1 MSDTQQYWAS
11 ARRRFSGEWAVMTF
25 YERFE
30 QIVALIL
37 ANVIAVV
44 IVISLF
50 QLIRAVLILLAGEA
64 FHLLDQAAFQGLFG
78 IIMTLLIAMEFKHS
92 ILRVALRRDSIIQVK
107 TVVLIA
113 LIAVSRKFVILDTAT
128 TEATKIAALAAA
140 LLALGGVYWVLRER
154 DEWPLELTSEAHLT
168 RNRRKEDRP

>member
-64 FHLLDQAAFQGLFG
+64 FRDHAAFQGLLG
-78 IIMTLLIAMEFKHS
+78 MIMTLLIA
-92 ILRVALRRDSIIQVK
+92 V
-107 TVVLIA
+107 
-113 LIAVSRKFVILDTAT
+113 
-128 TEATKIAALAAA
+128 
-140 LLALGGVYWVLRER
+140 
-154 DEWPLELTSEAHLT
+154 
-168 RNRRKEDRP
+168 